1 MKNVRNWCIAASLL
15 ATACGGG
22 GGGTMTDAGTTS
34 DTGTVADTG
43 MGTDTGTGTDTGPA
57 RPDTGPGHD
66 AGPSM
71 ALSGTCMMPVDLA
84 TAGTALTMGT
94 GRTIRGNNTMA
105 PAMPM
110 TGLAQPSCA
119 TDTSMMPPVSAAGYT
134 VVFQYHVTETAYI
147 EATTDDMNSD
157 ANLDS
162 IVWILDGCSDTA
174 MELACNDDDD
184 NGRLSDAVT
193 AAAVPAG
200 STVYIMVAGYSP
212 PTTAD
217 WTDNGAFQ
225 LTVRELVPHMAGE
238 ACDIANPYC
247 VDGYACV
254 PAGPMAT
261 TGTCNAFGT
270 DNAPCNLMAPFC
282 GTGLQCS
289 TAMPS
294 AADQGVCQVPIAAGM
309 PCTADHF
316 VCATGATCIADMGS
330 MTMGHCLV
338 DGTMGG
344 ACRAMA
350 PECDTGL
357 TCDMTTGLCM

>member
-1 MKNVRNWCIAASLL
+1 MKNVRSLCIAASLL

-22 GGGTMTDAGTTS
+22 GGSTPMTDSGSTPDAGHI
-34 DTGTVADTG
+34 DGGPMADTG
-43 MGTDTGTGTDTGPA
+43 PGTDTGPA
-57 RPDTGPGHD
+57 RPDMGPGHD

-71 ALSGTCMMPVDLA
+71 ALTGSCMMPVDLA
-84 TAGTALTMGT
+84 TAGMALTTGT

-105 PAMPM
+105 SAMPV

-134 VVFQYHVTETAYI
+134 VVFQYHVTQTAFV
-147 EATTDDMNSD
+147 EATTDDMNTD
-157 ANLDS
+157 ANLDTV
-162 IVWILDGCSDTA
+162 VWILDGCSDTA
-174 MELACNDDDD
+174 MELACNDDDA
-184 NGRLSDAVT
+184 NGRQSDAVSAHT
-193 AAAVPAG
+193 VMAG

-217 WTDNGAFQ
+217 WTNQGAFQ
-225 LTVRELVPHMAGE
+225 LTVRELVPHAAGD
-238 ACDIANPYC
+238 ACDQANRYC

-254 PAGPMAT
+254 PTGPMAM
-261 TGTCNAFGT
+261 TGTCNAYGT

-282 GTGLQCS
+282 NMGLQCS

-316 VCATGATCIADMGS
+316 VCVTGATCIADMGS
-330 MTMGHCLV
+330 MTMGHCIN
-338 DGTMGG
+338 DGSMGG

-350 PECDTGL
+350 PECDMGL